1 MNLLLDELKSQPRKR
16 ILFVCLGNICRSAAA
31 EEIMRVYVRRV
42 GRENEILVDSAGII
56 GYHRGDRADPRM
68 RMHASRRGY
77 NITHRSRPVRTADFY
92 DFDLIVGMDYANL
105 EDLRDKSP
113 DLETQ
118 QKIVLMSKFCRNM
131 NVDIVPDPYY
141 GGEQGFEN
149 VLDMLEDACQ
159 GLLDEL

>member
-1 MNLLLDELKSQPRKR
+1 MNLLLDKLKSQPRKR